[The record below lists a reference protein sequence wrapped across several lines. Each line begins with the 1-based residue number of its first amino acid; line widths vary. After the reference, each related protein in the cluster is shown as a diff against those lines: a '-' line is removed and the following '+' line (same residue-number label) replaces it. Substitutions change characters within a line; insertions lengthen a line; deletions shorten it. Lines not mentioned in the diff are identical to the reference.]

1 VQTNRG
7 DDEILRITLIA
18 MSVLFIAAILI
29 FTASF
34 VAGIVFNRHAAGEV
48 EELFG
53 QLKSGGETV
62 EESDLA
68 DLPPCVQKWMEY
80 SGVVGQ
86 PEIQTVRMKKNG
98 LLRTK
103 PGQSWMKF
111 SDEQYFRLDE
121 PGFIW
126 KARIKAAPLIFL
138 MGRDKYYEGHGNM
151 LIKFLGLAKVADAS
165 GPETDQG
172 TLLRYLAES
181 VWFPSAALSSYVTWE
196 EIDVNSARATM
207 NCRGISASGVF
218 EFNQKGEP
226 VSFVAQRYMAA
237 NGQFSLETWSTHM
250 KDYEAFNEIKIP
262 AQADIV
268 WKLKSGDF
276 HWYHVQVNEA
286 EYNKPSV
293 Y

>member
-1 VQTNRG
+1 MQTNRG
-7 DDEILRITLIA
+7 DGEILRITLIA

-62 EESDLA
+62 EDSDLA

-181 VWFPSAALSSYVTWE
+181 VWFPSAALSSYVIWE
-196 EIDVNSARATM
+196 EIDVNSAWATM
-207 NCRGISASGVF
+207 NYRGISASGVF